1 MDNKQENKQQTPLI
15 LTKEQIKR
23 AIGER
28 EFCILDPEDK
38 CTLCGDC
45 LFCDLD
51 PTKLCLNCGKCL
63 DNFNTDEKGFV
74 KVKIDKIIRE
84 NGDFSLEEL
93 YKQYGLDGDDGND

>member
-1 MDNKQENKQQTPLI
+1 MNNTPNNNQNKPLV

-28 EFCILDPEDK
+28 QNCILDPEDK

-84 NGDFSLEEL
+84 DGGEVSLNDL
-93 YKQYGLDGDDGND
+93 YKQYGLDEDDE

>member
-1 MDNKQENKQQTPLI
+1 MENNKSNEKQQKPLV
-15 LTKEQIKR
+15 LTTEQIKR

-28 EFCILDPEDK
+28 ENCILDPDEK
-38 CTLCGDC
+38 CILCGDC

-84 NGDFSLEEL
+84 SDDKISLDDL
-93 YKQYGLDGDDGND
+93 LKQYGLDDED